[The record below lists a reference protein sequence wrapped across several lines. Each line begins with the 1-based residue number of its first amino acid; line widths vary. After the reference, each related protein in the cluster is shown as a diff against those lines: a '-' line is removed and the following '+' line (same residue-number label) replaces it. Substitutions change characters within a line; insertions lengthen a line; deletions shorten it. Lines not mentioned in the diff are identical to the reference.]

1 MIPRILGLTL
11 VTVACGG
18 SKPESTTPAPETMP
32 LSGIV
37 GQNIVIAPVQSLRM
51 TSDIG
56 WTMPAPRAVLS
67 RLDSVIADTLR
78 VRVANQA
85 WVYADGVVKSAANNP
100 TYATDPRALAI
111 NPLRAPTLKLGDR
124 LPEPLASQ
132 LRTMIA
138 FHDVR
143 LVLLPVDVTIQRT
156 EGVGGRNNGQPIMN
170 LVLVDPRSSVVRW
183 IGRISGPESAA
194 FTPSIYATLA
204 TRLADLFVP
213 K

>member
-1 MIPRILGLTL
+1 MTPRILGLAL
-11 VTVACGG
+11 VTMACGG
-18 SKPESTTPAPETMP
+18 SKPESSTPAPETMP

-37 GQNIVIAPVQSLRM
+37 GQNIVIAPVQSLRV

-56 WTMPAPRAVLS
+56 WTIPAPRAVLS

-78 VRVANQA
+78 ARVANQA
-85 WVYADGVVKSAANNP
+85 WVYADGVVKSAAANP
-100 TYATDPRALAI
+100 TYATDPRALAV
-111 NPLRAPTLKLGDR
+111 NPLRAPALKLGDR

-143 LVLLPVDVTIQRT
+143 LVLLPIDVTMTRT
-156 EGVGGRNNGQPIMN
+156 TGTSAQPVMN
-170 LVLVDPRSSVVRW
+170 MVLVDPRSSVVRW
-183 IGRISGPESAA
+183 IGRITGPESAE